1 MAKEKFRTTV
11 FFLFCFLIL
20 LWFFFWS
27 TPSAAHEVSSADI
40 EALRGLNGIQLT
52 HYVWLGCKHMLT
64 GYDHLL
70 FLLGVIFYIRH
81 LRDVV
86 VLVSLFALG
95 HSLTLI
101 LGVVF
106 SLGID
111 PFLVDAIIGL
121 SVVYKGFDNLGGF
134 RMLFSERPN
143 EKLVVLVFGLFH
155 GLGLATKLEAV
166 AVRDDGLVANLLAFN
181 VGVELGQLAA
191 LVVALGLLRLVPVL
205 RDNVFIGHAVNVC
218 ILTAGFAFMTYQIQQ
233 YLALSG

>member
-1 MAKEKFRTTV
+1 MKTTPL
-11 FFLFCFLIL
+11 FLFGFL
-20 LWFFFWS
+20 FFFWFWIN
-27 TPSAAHEVSSADI
+27 PSAAHEVSSEDI
-40 EALRGLNGIQLT
+40 EALRGLQGIQLT
-52 HYVWLGCKHMLT
+52 HYVWLGGKHMLT

-70 FLLGVIFYIRH
+70 FLLGVIFYIRR

-106 SLGID
+106 NLGVN

-134 RMLFSERPN
+134 RKLFSERPN

-181 VGVELGQLAA
+181 VGVELGQVTA
-191 LVVALGLLRLVPVL
+191 LVVALGLLKLLPVL
-205 RDNVFIGHAVNVC
+205 RDKALIGHAVNV
-218 ILTAGFAFMTYQIQQ
+218 
-233 YLALSG
+233 LSLIHI